1 MMEAN
6 TVTWQRADRRNFT
19 LSERVLKNPEVVLE
33 RTDFA
38 KYIRGIMNQI
48 ELTAHFG
55 IPAEKLYKA
64 WLSPVHHGAMSYGGE
79 AHIDPVV
86 DGDFDCGDGYVWG
99 KTLELEPGRRI
110 VQSWR
115 TTDFAEDQPDT
126 TLEITFADSDEGC
139 TLTLVHNGFPDDQV
153 ADYLHGWN
161 EFYLAPMKIYFGG

>member
-1 MMEAN
+1 MMGAN
-6 TVTWQRADRRNFT
+6 SRNTQRAKSRTFT
-19 LSERVLKNPEVVLE
+19 LYERVTEFRGIVLE
-33 RTDFA
+33 NDDVA
-38 KYIRGIMNQI
+38 QYIRLIMNQI

-86 DGDFDCGDGYVWG
+86 GGDFDCGDGYVWG
-99 KTLELEPGRRI
+99 KTLELDPGRRL

-126 TLEITFADSDEGC
+126 TLQVTFTDNDEGC
-139 TLTLVHNGFPDDQV
+139 TLTLVHNGFPEDQV

-161 EFYLAPMKIYFGG
+161 EFYLAPMRIYFGG